1 MIVHWPIKVLPV
13 GHMSKMVILGAL
25 DIEVRNPAQLSID
38 VSVLG
43 NVGVIWHSCSLDLV
57 HLIWVVLSPWLQ

>member
-43 NVGVIWHSCSLDLV
+43 NV
-57 HLIWVVLSPWLQ
+57 